1 MRDTIYF
8 KNESLNWI
16 MLKGMTI
23 SDFYNYAQLCI
34 VINNNEVY
42 IYQDIPFNEKG
53 IYYPLNIIKYQKMIK
68 NRQGEVS
75 DTDVLVVTSYDKSE
89 IFNLSINN
97 IDPRINQLNQ
107 IKDLSIFAVAHDHDW
122 NLRVYF
128 RDLDDKLRFINYI
141 KNTIVAIQSND
152 NSVFK

>member
-23 SDFYNYAQLCI
+23 SDFYNYAQLCL

-42 IYQDIPFNEKG
+42 IYQDIPFNDKG
-53 IYYPLNIIKYQKMIK
+53 IYYPFNTIKYQKMIK
-68 NRQGEVS
+68 NRKGEVS
-75 DTDVLVVTSYDKSE
+75 DTDVLVVTSNDKSE
-89 IFNLSINN
+89 IFNLSISN

-107 IKDLSIFAVAHDHDW
+107 IKDLSIFAVVHDHDW

-128 RDLDDKLRFINYI
+128 RDLDDKLRFINYL
-141 KNTIVAIQSND
+141 KNTTVTIQSND
-152 NSVFK
+152 NSVFN

>member
-53 IYYPLNIIKYQKMIK
+53 IYYPFNIIKYQKMIK
-68 NRQGEVS
+68 NRKGEVS
-75 DTDVLVVTSYDKSE
+75 DTDVLVVTSNDKSE

-128 RDLDDKLRFINYI
+128 RDLDDKLRFINYLI
-141 KNTIVAIQSND
+141 NTTVLIQSND
-152 NSVFK
+152 NSVFN